1 MSDEN
6 DYLGKIA
13 PDVLRDLQLIQSTLC
28 SETPDATIGDAATWA
43 IQSHAHCLRADVV
56 VASKELFN
64 VMMGNY
70 AAVVLSEH
78 FGTRV
83 VAVPLGIGK
92 GFEFH
97 NTGET
102 VEAPTTH

>member
-1 MSDEN
+1 MIDNE
-6 DYLGKIA
+6 YLDSIG
-13 PDVLRDLQLIQSTLC
+13 PDLARDLKLIQQTLR
-28 SETPDATIGDAATWA
+28 SETPNATLGDAATWA

-56 VASKELFN
+56 VASKELLN
-64 VMMGNY
+64 AMMGNY